1 MSSIDDLL
9 SDIGDAMAIKE
20 DTKATSFGGR
30 EKMKPRPPPQEKSPK
45 KAFTRS
51 KYHGGAGSSTR
62 SQDDDVHEGPQNI
75 NGNRDR
81 TGSADGSMDGDNSF
95 DRLMNLLS
103 TGDKEVDDVPTNI
116 FSKQWTSG
124 EPRSANRCHASPNSS
139 SSGTGRYGQSSES
152 KSVAMTTTSS
162 SIGDGFDDDDDVGG
176 GGGHASTQRADEK
189 NSPARGRPREN
200 KSLVTTAMTATSAS
214 TDAATRD
221 SGLNVPVVDSGHS
234 SKDSLISASWI
245 NTKKNSVGDDEDDD
259 DDDWDNPDSAAI
271 HSRRN
276 KSRLGST
283 GSDDSSPGGGIRRS
297 PTVKKHLLSV
307 GSTDDADDSLF
318 CSFPSGVGSGG
329 GGGNENVK
337 NSGKEFHDNSGN
349 KVGGTFGSNSN
360 MGGGALS
367 SPTPMYY
374 NRGSYYTA
382 SSSTSSSSSS
392 GQSSLFGPSSSNAV
406 SLSNNNSTAL
416 VAISH
421 GSHSHSGHGSHAAP
435 HGNALPS
442 SMDLSSTTGST
453 GVGVGVG
460 ISRGG
465 ASSPAITRYAVTPLS
480 SSKYYPIMHTS

>member
-1 MSSIDDLL
+1 
-9 SDIGDAMAIKE
+9 MAIKE

-259 DDDWDNPDSAAI
+259 DDDDWDNPDSAAI